1 MNALIGG
8 MIGLFAGVMA
18 GIAGVGGGVVM
29 VPAMTE
35 ILGLEQQIAQGT
47 SLLAILFT
55 SVSGTWVNV
64 RNRRGDLKA
73 AMVIGLA
80 GMVAAQ
86 LGSQMA
92 LATDQALLRRLFGLL
107 VLVSG
112 VRMIVRWGRDRRS
125 AHHPGTA

>member
-73 AMVIGLA
+73 ALVIGLA
-80 GMVAAQ
+80 GLVAAQ
-86 LGSQMA
+86 FGSQLA

-112 VRMIVRWGRDRRS
+112 VRMIVRWARDRRS
-125 AHHPGTA
+125 ADAGPA

>member
-73 AMVIGLA
+73 ALLIGLA
-80 GMVAAQ
+80 GLVAAQ

-112 VRMIVRWGRDRRS
+112 VRMIVRWAQDRRS
-125 AHHPGTA
+125 ADAGPA

>member
-73 AMVIGLA
+73 ALVIGLA
-80 GMVAAQ
+80 GLVAAQ
-86 LGSQMA
+86 FGSQLA

-112 VRMIVRWGRDRRS
+112 VRMIVRWAQDRRS
-125 AHHPGTA
+125 ADAGPA